1 MQHETK
7 MENQSW
13 LKKLARRLGPGHV
26 VNLCFIVVLLFSTLL
41 TWREVVVLEDAYISS
56 QRNHLENVANA
67 LDKHLQYNVDKLI
80 FLRNGMREALVA
92 PLDFTS
98 LRDAVT
104 EFEQHRDEHAW
115 QIELNRRRTLSVNGV
130 SDALVSE
137 GNLLSREN
145 ESLDNEIT
153 AALEVGYLLRLAHN
167 TSSMVEQ
174 AMYVSRAGFY
184 VSTQPTL
191 FTRNVPT
198 RYYGYVTQPWFI
210 GHSQRENRHRAVR
223 WFTSQPE
230 HASNTEP
237 QVTVSVPVDSNNYWY
252 GVLGMSIPVRTM
264 QQFLRNAID
273 KNLIVDDFEQ
283 GLSHCV
289 ESALVDDVH
298 GVVYR
303 VPEVTEAGVAVRVIV
318 DDVYAGNLPQVV
330 YIHMVVCHF
339 GAFFFGEE
347 VAEAQAVGCVPY
359 LVHVLTGG
367 SLRELFLV
375 EGGVLSA
382 HHVEQD
388 AVAGI
393 IAVYMRYS
401 SPILRAQAP
410 SVVLVCT
417 LIEVGDAIV
426 FGVKEDDVDAY
437 GWSLLL

>member
-1 MQHETK
+1 
-7 MENQSW
+7 ME
-13 LKKLARRLGPGHV
+13 
-26 VNLCFIVVLLFSTLL
+26 FTIYDLLF
-41 TWREVVVLEDAYISS
+41 DC
-56 QRNHLENVANA
+56 
-67 LDKHLQYNVDKLI
+67 
-80 FLRNGMREALVA
+80 
-92 PLDFTS
+92 
-98 LRDAVT
+98 
-104 EFEQHRDEHAW
+104 
-115 QIELNRRRTLSVNGV
+115 
-130 SDALVSE
+130 
-137 GNLLSREN
+137 
-145 ESLDNEIT
+145 
-153 AALEVGYLLRLAHN
+153 
-167 TSSMVEQ
+167 
-174 AMYVSRAGFY
+174 
-184 VSTQPTL
+184 L
-191 FTRNVPT
+191 F
-198 RYYGYVTQPWFI
+198 
-210 GHSQRENRHRAVR
+210 
-223 WFTSQPE
+223 
-230 HASNTEP
+230 
-237 QVTVSVPVDSNNYWY
+237 
-252 GVLGMSIPVRTM
+252 
-264 QQFLRNAID
+264 
-273 KNLIVDDFEQ
+273 LIVDDFEQ

-375 EGGVLSA
+375 EGGVLST

-393 IAVYMRYS
+393 IAVYMGYS